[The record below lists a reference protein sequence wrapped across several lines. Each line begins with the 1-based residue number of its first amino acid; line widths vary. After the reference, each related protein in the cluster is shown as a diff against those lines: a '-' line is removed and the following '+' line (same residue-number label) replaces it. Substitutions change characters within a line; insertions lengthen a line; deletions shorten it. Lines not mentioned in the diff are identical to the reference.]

1 VCLAFTGHASLL
13 CPHCIDRRKL
23 CRTEKPADKRR
34 PSRELFRVACS
45 CNENALRNIFG
56 ALPVASVAERDTVN
70 KSNSTVNELGEGRFG
85 AFEGVAAEKFWVFHH
100 CASLRYRRTLPKS
113 HIFAG
118 RNGDFFSLHRWLS
131 RAESH
136 PALCFKAAWET
147 PDDISEDY
155 AKQLNGDQKR
165 ERINKKNGR
174 PEWAW
179 KRVGENH
186 A

>member
-13 CPHCIDRRKL
+13 GPHCIDRRKL

-85 AFEGVAAEKFWVFHH
+85 AFEGVAAEKFWP
-100 CASLRYRRTLPKS
+100 SLRVIEISPHAPEIAQIRGTQRGFFLASPVAIASRESPCTAFQGSLGNARRYL
-113 HIFAG
+113 
-118 RNGDFFSLHRWLS
+118 
-131 RAESH
+131 
-136 PALCFKAAWET
+136 
-147 PDDISEDY
+147 
-155 AKQLNGDQKR
+155 
-165 ERINKKNGR
+165 
-174 PEWAW
+174 
-179 KRVGENH
+179 
-186 A
+186 